1 MERLTMLQTMVL
13 AVTAI
18 VAASIAQALIKYGL
32 GRTGDFSPQANQLIE
47 SVKSLLFDPYIVTG
61 FLLILVI
68 VPIWLIVLARLPFS
82 VASPMV
88 SLGYIVALGIGV
100 VVFKEALTPLK
111 LGGVGLILV
120 GVIFVARSQ

>member
-13 AVTAI
+13 AMTAI
-18 VAASIAQALIKYGL
+18 VSASIAQALIKYGL
-32 GRTGDFSPQANQLIE
+32 NRNGDFSTQPNHLVE
-47 SVKSLLFDPYIVTG
+47 SVKNLLLEPYIIAG
-61 FLLILVI
+61 FLLLLIV

-82 VASPMV
+82 VASPLV
-88 SLGYIVALGIGV
+88 SIGYILALGIGV
-100 VVFKEALTPLK
+100 VVFKETLTPLK